1 MPRASCR
8 APSPYPPPVL
18 PFPSDRRPRRFA
30 QLLLGLVLFGT
41 GVAFMVRANLGLS
54 PWMVF
59 HQGVSVRSGLSIG
72 TITVLTGLGVLLLWI
87 PLRERWGVGTVLN
100 VMVIGPVLDGVLAVL
115 PEASGLFGWV
125 FMLGGVVTVGLGSGL
140 YIGAA
145 MGPGPRDG
153 VMTGLARRGISVR
166 AARTIIEVSVVV
178 LGWVLGGSVG
188 AGTLAFAVGIGPSV
202 QFFLHRFDL
211 R

>member
-1 MPRASCR
+1 
-8 APSPYPPPVL
+8 
-18 PFPSDRRPRRFA
+18 
-30 QLLLGLVLFGT
+30 
-41 GVAFMVRANLGLS
+41 MVRANLGLS

>member
-1 MPRASCR
+1 M
-8 APSPYPPPVL
+8 L

-30 QLLLGLVLFGT
+30 QLLLGLVLFGA
-41 GVAFMVRANLGLS
+41 GVALMVQANLGLS

-100 VMVIGPVLDGVLAVL
+100 VMVIGPVLDGALAVI
-115 PEASGLFGWV
+115 PEASGPIGWL

-178 LGWVLGGSVG
+178 LGFLLGGSVG

-202 QFFLHRFDL
+202 QFFLRRFDL

>member
-1 MPRASCR
+1 M
-8 APSPYPPPVL
+8 L
-18 PFPSDRRPRRFA
+18 PFPSDRLPRRFT
-30 QLLLGLVLFGT
+30 QLLIGLVLFGT
-41 GVAFMVRANLGLS
+41 GVAMMVRANLGLS

-59 HQGVSVRSGLSIG
+59 HQGVSVRSSLSIG
-72 TITVLTGLGVLLLWI
+72 TVTVLTGLGVLLLWV

-115 PEASGLFGWV
+115 PEASGFLGWV
-125 FMLGGVVTVGLGSGL
+125 FMFGGVVTVGLGSGL

-166 AARTIIEVSVVV
+166 AARTIIEVSVVA
-178 LGWVLGGSVG
+178 LGWLLGGSVG
-188 AGTLAFAVGIGPSV
+188 AGTLAFALGIGPSV

>member
-1 MPRASCR
+1 
-8 APSPYPPPVL
+8 
-18 PFPSDRRPRRFA
+18 
-30 QLLLGLVLFGT
+30 
-41 GVAFMVRANLGLS
+41 MVRANLGLS

-100 VMVIGPVLDGVLAVL
+100 VMVIGPVLDGVLSVL

-178 LGWVLGGSVG
+178 LGWLLGGSVG
-188 AGTLAFAVGIGPSV
+188 AGTLAFALGIGPSV